1 LIKVDGSGHGDDHFF
16 PGPADIAWDLAGAI
30 VEWNMDRDAEEYLLG
45 RFRLKSGICPTN
57 VPAFVLAYSVFRACY
72 CKMSLTG
79 TSVESEKPRLRSAY
93 LFYRNKM
100 DATLRNIDAA
110 ASGVRL

>member
-1 LIKVDGSGHGDDHFF
+1 MSDDRMRETHDTRDTRDSRGSLSRRDAIKLGLG
-16 PGPADIAWDLAGAI
+16 AGA
-30 VEWNMDRDAEEYLLG
+30 LL
-45 RFRLKSGICPTN
+45 
-57 VPAFVLAYSVFRACY
+57 
-72 CKMSLTG
+72 SLTG

-100 DATLRNIDAA
+100 DAALRNIDAA